1 MRNNGLLWII
11 AFLSISFQG
20 CVGATS
26 DILRGEDEIEVPE
39 WHVGDWWIY
48 TFTTPDFFD
57 DSARLVVATV
67 DEEEGGTAYM
77 LGISSEEEARR
88 HAVLNHNPFLGR
100 ITHSNLGVFENGVEQ
115 AVLSFPLSEK
125 SWTFTLF
132 EMDWTASAE
141 VEGEKAYVKATST
154 DGSKITYTYDH
165 DVRFITSFVRTD
177 PGGTELLRISLS
189 QSGSGY
195 QGDVHFMRG
204 RDLLDKEYE
213 NNGPNGDVE
222 DSFLVQ
228 DHPNDGSW
236 DEMIYLISA
245 SSGSGGSSISL
256 TLRDHTSAS
265 VLERFWGPGAS
276 ESGTLGTIPSPSG
289 EYTLTASFTGQTEL
303 DVMIAGG
310 IGFSWSI

>member
-1 MRNNGLLWII
+1 MRGVSSLWVI
-11 AFLSISFQG
+11 AFLSIALQG
-20 CVGATS
+20 CVGATGG
-26 DILRGEDEIEVPE
+26 ILGGGDEIEVPE
-39 WHVGDWWIY
+39 WETGDWWLF
-48 TFTTPDFFD
+48 TFSTPDFFD
-57 DSARLVVATV
+57 DSAKLVVATV
-67 DEEEGGTAYM
+67 DQEEGGTAYM

-100 ITHSNLGVFENGVEQ
+100 ISHSNLGVFENGVEQ

-125 SWTFTLF
+125 TWSFTLF
-132 EMDWTASAE
+132 EKDWTASANI
-141 VEGEKAYVKATST
+141 EGKKAYVKATSA
-154 DGSKITYTYDH
+154 DGGSLTFAYD
-165 DVRFITSFVRTD
+165 DDIKFITSFVRVD
-177 PGGTELLRISLS
+177 SDGAELLRISLA
-189 QSGSGY
+189 QSGSDH
-195 QGDVHFMRG
+195 QGEVHFIRG
-204 RDLLDKEYE
+204 RDLLDREYE
-213 NNGPNGDVE
+213 NNGPSGDVE

-236 DEMIYLISA
+236 DEMIYLIDA
-245 SSGSGGSSISL
+245 SSGAGGSSISL